1 MSYEPHDFRP
11 HDFWQEI
18 RPAGGFSRQ
27 VRGGLSHLYPASLPD
42 GREIA
47 LPVRVLPSGDRA
59 VASLIIN
66 QASFAVEDALAGAMA
81 GEARAFAP
89 EVVVGVPTLG
99 LPLAANVARRLG
111 HPRMVAL
118 GTSRKFWYDEGLS
131 EPLRSITSPG
141 EGKRIYLDPRMLP
154 LLSGRPFVLVD
165 DVVSTGASI
174 LAVLRMLEK
183 AGLRPRAIVVAM
195 RQGNAWHEAL
205 AASPFADV
213 PVRAAIATPLL
224 SPGIDGMWHPL

>member
-1 MSYEPHDFRP
+1 MPYEPHDY
-11 HDFWQEI
+11 WQDI
-18 RPAGGFSRQ
+18 RAAGGFSDEIGDGYSQ
-27 VRGGLSHLYPASLPD
+27 LYPASLPD

-66 QASFAVEDALAGAMA
+66 QASFAVEDALAEAMA
-81 GEARAFAP
+81 REAEAFGP
-89 EVVVGVPTLG
+89 EVVMGVPTLG

-118 GTSRKFWYDEGLS
+118 GTSRKFWYDETLS

-154 LLSGRPFVLVD
+154 LLESRRFVLVD
-165 DVVSTGASI
+165 DVISTGTSI

-183 AGLRPRAIVVAM
+183 AALRPQAIVVAM
-195 RQGNAWHEAL
+195 QQGSAWRAAL
-205 AASPFADV
+205 DSSPFADI
-213 PVRAAIATPLL
+213 PVRSAIATPLL
-224 SPGIDGMWHPL
+224 SRGADGTWHPL

>member
-1 MSYEPHDFRP
+1 MPYEPHDY
-11 HDFWQEI
+11 WQDI
-18 RPAGGFSRQ
+18 RAAGGFSDEIE
-27 VRGGLSHLYPASLPD
+27 GGLSHLFPASLAD

-47 LPVRVLPSGDRA
+47 LPIRVLPSGDRA

-66 QASFAVEDALAGAMA
+66 QASFAVEDALAKAMA
-81 GEARAFAP
+81 REAEAFGP
-89 EVVVGVPTLG
+89 EVVMGVPTLG

-118 GTSRKFWYDEGLS
+118 GTSRKFWYDETLS

-154 LLSGRPFVLVD
+154 LLENRRFVLVD
-165 DVVSTGASI
+165 DVISTGTSI

-183 AGLRPRAIVVAM
+183 AALRPGAIVVAM
-195 RQGNAWHEAL
+195 RQGEAWRGAL
-205 AASPFADV
+205 DASPFADI
-213 PVRAAIATPLL
+213 PVRSAIATPLL
-224 SPGIDGMWHPL
+224 ARGADGMWHPL

>member
-1 MSYEPHDFRP
+1 MPYEPHDY
-11 HDFWQEI
+11 WQDI
-18 RPAGGFSRQ
+18 RAAGGFSDEIE
-27 VRGGLSHLYPASLPD
+27 GGLSHLFPAALPD

-66 QASFAVEDALAGAMA
+66 QASFAVEDALAEAMA
-81 GEARAFAP
+81 REAEAYGP
-89 EVVVGVPTLG
+89 EVVMGVPTLG

-118 GTSRKFWYDEGLS
+118 GTSRKFWYDEALS

-154 LLSGRPFVLVD
+154 LLESRRFVLVD
-165 DVVSTGASI
+165 DVISTGTSI

-183 AGLRPRAIVVAM
+183 AALRPRAIVVAM
-195 RQGNAWHEAL
+195 RQGDTWRAAL
-205 AASPFADV
+205 DSSPFADI
-213 PVRAAIATPLL
+213 PVRSAIATPLL
-224 SPGIDGMWHPL
+224 SRGADGTWHPL